1 MSTAIKGKSFQ
12 PDVPKTGKRNKGSRS
27 QVVNENETREN
38 SDPKTASDSK
48 VNVENSE
55 LSKEID
61 DLERELGDNF
71 DELVTDFKPD
81 EYLQDSSDEED
92 VVNTIGNVPL
102 EWYRDFDHLGYD
114 IDAEKIL
121 RPERF
126 NEIDN
131 FLAKH
136 DDPNY
141 WRTVT
146 DPRTGRKHVLTSE
159 EIGLINSIM
168 TKMYPTK
175 GSRDLPPKVVDPEV
189 RQMPVNNVPPSKEMF
204 NPLTKYEEFQI
215 RKIRQRLA
223 KFGFIRKEKPKVDD
237 EFNFYDIWSAGSKL
251 KHHPAAI
258 PAPKM
263 ALPTHAE
270 SYNPPNE
277 FLLTEDEKNEMLAQD
292 YEDRQINFVPQKFP
306 NLRTVPA
313 YENLLQERFERCLDL
328 YMCPRQR
335 KLKVKVTSDQVL
347 PKLPAPADLR
357 PFPYR
362 LLYSFNKLDSA
373 SLTSLEINRN
383 GSLVAAGFTD
393 GSLRIFDAVTTKC
406 LLKIPLSKTNP
417 VASLSWTPS
426 YEVLCACAGH
436 NVFLLVP
443 AVDDHSRYEEAS
455 DILKLSEDDLDSSS
469 VLEWRES
476 KNASIRDFVK
486 INIKHKYDVT
496 KCKWHRGSDYFLTIC
511 PSGGKKESIYFHR
524 LSKRTTQLP
533 FGNLKGELRD
543 AEFHLTDA
551 ALWVVSNLDIK
562 LYDLVNQ
569 SLKKKLKLA
578 TSETIIG
585 FSQHFSGEN
594 FLIAGSD
601 YSLNWFDSAL
611 MTTTFQTMSYHS
623 SKVTC
628 MAFHQSLPLFASGG
642 QNGLIVVAH
651 STVTDQTDAV
661 IVPLKQIQVQEN
673 SIASLKFHPKQP
685 WLFVGLSNG
694 NINLYIH

>member
-1 MSTAIKGKSFQ
+1 MSTLVLEK
-12 PDVPKTGKRNKGSRS
+12 PKNGKRKSKLIVEESSPSSDVEIDNDLKVKNEE
-27 QVVNENETREN
+27 QENEME
-38 SDPKTASDSK
+38 SD
-48 VNVENSE
+48 
-55 LSKEID
+55 D
-61 DLERELGDNF
+61 DEFEFEGI
-71 DELVTDFKPD
+71 VTDFKPD

-92 VVNTIGNVPL
+92 IVNTIGNVPL

-168 TKMYPTK
+168 TKLYPTK
-175 GSRDLPPKVVDPEV
+175 GSRDLPPKVLDPEV
-189 RQMPVNNVPPSKEMF
+189 RQMPVNNVPPSKASF
-204 NPLTKYEEFQI
+204 NPLTKHEEKQI
-215 RKIRQRLA
+215 KKIRAQLA
-223 KFGFIRKEKPKVDD
+223 KYGFIRKHKPIIEE
-237 EFNFYDIWSAGSKL
+237 EFVFYDIWAKNPSGKQN
-251 KHHPAAI
+251 PASI

-263 ALPTHAE
+263 TLPSHAE
-270 SYNPPNE
+270 SYNPPHE
-277 FLLTEDEKNEMLAQD
+277 FLLTEDEKAEMLAKD
-292 YEDRQINFVPQKFP
+292 YEERELNYVPQKFP
-306 NLRTVPA
+306 NLRSVPA
-313 YENLLQERFERCLDL
+313 YSKLLQERFERCLDL

-347 PKLPAPADLR
+347 PQLPAPTDLR

-362 LLYSFNKLDSA
+362 LLFSFTKLDSEA
-373 SLTSLEINRN
+373 ILTSLELNRN
-383 GSLVAAGFTD
+383 GSVVAAGYSD
-393 GSLRIFDAVTTKC
+393 GSLRIFDASTTRC
-406 LLKIPLSKTNP
+406 ILKLQLSKVHS
-417 VASLSWTPS
+417 VASLSWTPTN
-426 YEVLCACAGH
+426 EILCACVGT
-436 NVFLLVP
+436 NVYILVP
-443 AVDDHSRYEEAS
+443 ELDDDPRYEEARS
-455 DILKLSEDDLDSSS
+455 LLRMDSESDLDPSS
-469 VLEWRES
+469 VLEWRPP
-476 KNASIRDFVK
+476 KNVGIRDMVV
-486 INIKHKYDVT
+486 INIKHTFEVT
-496 KCKWHRGSDYFLTIC
+496 KCKWHRAGDYFLTIC
-511 PSGGKKESIYFHR
+511 PSGGKKDSVYFHR

-578 TSETIIG
+578 TSESIIA
-585 FSQHFSGEN
+585 FSQHSSGDN

-623 SKVTC
+623 SRVTC
-628 MAFHQSLPLFASGG
+628 MAFHPRMPLFASGG
-642 QNGLIVVAH
+642 QNGLVVVAH
-651 STVTDQTDAV
+651 CTVTDETNAV
-661 IVPLKQIQVQEN
+661 IVPLKQIKVQN
-673 SIASLKFHPKQP
+673 CSIATLRFHPKQP
-685 WLFVGLSNG
+685 WLFVGLSDG
-694 NINLYIH
+694 SINLYIH